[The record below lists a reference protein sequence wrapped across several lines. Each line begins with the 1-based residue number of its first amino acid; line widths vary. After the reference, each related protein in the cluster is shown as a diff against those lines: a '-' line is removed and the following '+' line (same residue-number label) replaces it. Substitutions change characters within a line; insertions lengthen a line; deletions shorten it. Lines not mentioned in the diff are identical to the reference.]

1 MIYFKVLGRKALRK
15 VVKMIRYYNEIWLEK
30 KQDALY
36 DALEEIENI
45 LNYDTKDVPYDDDFE
60 DEIKFIKDNIGYL
73 ETLEKEIEE
82 FLKSEEFDDESVDSC
97 LNNIQETLW
106 IDENNIPYDTMFGY
120 RMGFITRKQKEIKR
134 VLRNLQGV
142 LDDYDRDEPWHTGMI

>member
-1 MIYFKVLGRKALRK
+1 
-15 VVKMIRYYNEIWLEK
+15 MIRYYNEIWLEK

-36 DALEEIENI
+36 DALTDIENI

-73 ETLEKEIEE
+73 EELEKDIEK
-82 FLKSEEFDDESVDSC
+82 FLEKDFE
-97 LNNIQETLW
+97 IQEQDVDIILGEISEILW

-120 RMGFITRKQKEIKR
+120 KMGFITRKQKEIKR
-134 VLRNLQGV
+134 VSRNLEGT
-142 LDDYDRDEPWHTGMI
+142 LDDYDRDEPWDASMD

>member
-1 MIYFKVLGRKALRK
+1 
-15 VVKMIRYYNEIWLEK
+15 MIRYYNEIWLEK

-36 DALEEIENI
+36 DALTDIENI

-73 ETLEKEIEE
+73 EELEKDIEK
-82 FLKSEEFDDESVDSC
+82 FLEKDFE
-97 LNNIQETLW
+97 IQEQDVDLILGEISEILW

-120 RMGFITRKQKEIKR
+120 KMGFITRKHKEIKR
-134 VLRNLQGV
+134 VLKNLEGV
-142 LDDYDRDEPWHTGMI
+142 LDDYDRDEPWDVNMD

>member
-1 MIYFKVLGRKALRK
+1 
-15 VVKMIRYYNEIWLEK
+15 MIRYYNEIWLEK

-45 LNYDTKDVPYDDDFE
+45 LNYDTKEIPYEDDFE

-73 ETLEKEIEE
+73 EELEKDIEK
-82 FLKSEEFDDESVDSC
+82 FLEKDFE
-97 LNNIQETLW
+97 IQEQDVDIILGEISEILW

-120 RMGFITRKQKEIKR
+120 RMGFITRTHKEIKR

-142 LDDYDRDEPWHTGMI
+142 LDDYDRDEPWDVNMD

>member
-1 MIYFKVLGRKALRK
+1 
-15 VVKMIRYYNEIWLEK
+15 MIRYYNEIWLEK

-36 DALEEIENI
+36 DALTDIENI
-45 LNYDTKDVPYDDDFE
+45 LNYDTKEVPYDDDFE

-120 RMGFITRKQKEIKR
+120 RMGFITRKHKEIKR

-142 LDDYDRDEPWHTGMI
+142 LDDYDRDEPWDVNMD

>member
-1 MIYFKVLGRKALRK
+1 
-15 VVKMIRYYNEIWLEK
+15 MIRYYNEIWLEK

-36 DALEEIENI
+36 DALTDIENI

-106 IDENNIPYDTMFGY
+106 IDENNVPYDTMFGY
-120 RMGFITRKQKEIKR
+120 RMGFITRTHKEIKR

-142 LDDYDRDEPWHTGMI
+142 LDDYDRDEPWDVNMD

>member
-1 MIYFKVLGRKALRK
+1 
-15 VVKMIRYYNEIWLEK
+15 MIRYYNEIWLEK

-36 DALEEIENI
+36 DALTDIENI
-45 LNYDTKDVPYDDDFE
+45 LNYETKDVTYDDDFE

-120 RMGFITRKQKEIKR
+120 RMGFITRKHKEIKR

-142 LDDYDRDEPWHTGMI
+142 LDDYDRDEPWDVNMD

>member
-1 MIYFKVLGRKALRK
+1 
-15 VVKMIRYYNEIWLEK
+15 MIRYYNEIWLEK

-36 DALEEIENI
+36 DALTDIENI
-45 LNYDTKDVPYDDDFE
+45 LNYEKKDVPYDDDFE

-120 RMGFITRKQKEIKR
+120 RMGFITRTHKEIKR

-142 LDDYDRDEPWHTGMI
+142 LDDYDRDEPWDVNMD

>member
-1 MIYFKVLGRKALRK
+1 
-15 VVKMIRYYNEIWLEK
+15 MIRYYNEIWLEK

-45 LNYDTKDVPYDDDFE
+45 LNYETKDVPYDDDFE

-106 IDENNIPYDTMFGY
+106 IDENNVPYDTMFGY
-120 RMGFITRKQKEIKR
+120 RMGFITRTHKEIKR
-134 VLRNLQGV
+134 VLRNWQGV
-142 LDDYDRDEPWHTGMI
+142 LDDYDRDEPWDVNMD

>member
-1 MIYFKVLGRKALRK
+1 
-15 VVKMIRYYNEIWLEK
+15 MIRYYNEIWLEK

-36 DALEEIENI
+36 DALTDIENI
-45 LNYDTKDVPYDDDFE
+45 LNYEVGDVPYYDDF
-60 DEIKFIKDNIGYL
+60 DEQIEFIKDNIGYL

-82 FLKSEEFDDESVDSC
+82 FLKSEEFDDESVDNC
-97 LNNIQETLW
+97 LSNIQETLW

-120 RMGFITRKQKEIKR
+120 RMGFITRTHKEIKR

-142 LDDYDRDEPWHTGMI
+142 LDDYDRDEPWDVNMD

>member
-1 MIYFKVLGRKALRK
+1 
-15 VVKMIRYYNEIWLEK
+15 MIRYYNEIWLEK

-45 LNYDTKDVPYDDDFE
+45 LNYEKKDVPYDDDFE

-120 RMGFITRKQKEIKR
+120 RMGFITRKHKEIKR

-142 LDDYDRDEPWHTGMI
+142 LDDYDRDEPWDVNMD

>member
-1 MIYFKVLGRKALRK
+1 
-15 VVKMIRYYNEIWLEK
+15 MIRYYNEIWLEK

-45 LNYDTKDVPYDDDFE
+45 LNYETKDVPYDDDFE

-73 ETLEKEIEE
+73 EELEKDIEK
-82 FLKSEEFDDESVDSC
+82 FLEKDFE
-97 LNNIQETLW
+97 IQEQDVDRILEEISEILW

-120 RMGFITRKQKEIKR
+120 RMGFITRKHKEIKK

-142 LDDYDRDEPWHTGMI
+142 LDDYDRDEPWDVNMD

>member
-1 MIYFKVLGRKALRK
+1 
-15 VVKMIRYYNEIWLEK
+15 MIRYYNEIWLEK

-45 LNYDTKDVPYDDDFE
+45 LNYEKRDVPYDDDFE

-120 RMGFITRKQKEIKR
+120 RMGFITRTHKEIKR
-134 VLRNLQGV
+134 VLRNLEGV
-142 LDDYDRDEPWHTGMI
+142 LDDYDRDEPWEIGMD

>member
-1 MIYFKVLGRKALRK
+1 
-15 VVKMIRYYNEIWLEK
+15 MIRYYNEIWLEK

-36 DALEEIENI
+36 DALTDIENI
-45 LNYDTKDVPYDDDFE
+45 LNYETKDVPYDDDFE

-82 FLKSEEFDDESVDSC
+82 FLKSEEFDDESVDNC
-97 LNNIQETLW
+97 LSNIQETLW

-120 RMGFITRKQKEIKR
+120 RMGFITRTHKEIKR
-134 VLRNLQGV
+134 VLRNLEGV
-142 LDDYDRDEPWHTGMI
+142 LDDYDRDEPWEIGMD

>member
-1 MIYFKVLGRKALRK
+1 
-15 VVKMIRYYNEIWLEK
+15 MIRYYNEIWLEK

-36 DALEEIENI
+36 DALTDIENI
-45 LNYDTKDVPYDDDFE
+45 LNYETKDVPYDDDFE

-106 IDENNIPYDTMFGY
+106 INI
-120 RMGFITRKQKEIKR
+120 I
-134 VLRNLQGV
+134 
-142 LDDYDRDEPWHTGMI
+142 

>member
-1 MIYFKVLGRKALRK
+1 
-15 VVKMIRYYNEIWLEK
+15 MIRYYNEIWLEK

-120 RMGFITRKQKEIKR
+120 RMGFITRTHKEIKR

-142 LDDYDRDEPWHTGMI
+142 LDDYDRDEPWDVNMD

>member
-1 MIYFKVLGRKALRK
+1 
-15 VVKMIRYYNEIWLEK
+15 MIRYYNGIWLEK

-45 LNYDTKDVPYDDDFE
+45 LNYDTKEIPYEDDFE

-120 RMGFITRKQKEIKR
+120 RMGFITRTHKEIKR

-142 LDDYDRDEPWHTGMI
+142 LDDYDRDEPWDVNMD

>member
-1 MIYFKVLGRKALRK
+1 
-15 VVKMIRYYNEIWLEK
+15 MIRYYNEIWLEK

-45 LNYDTKDVPYDDDFE
+45 LNYETKDVPYDDDFE

-120 RMGFITRKQKEIKR
+120 RMGFITRKHKEIKR

-142 LDDYDRDEPWHTGMI
+142 LDDYDRDEPWDVNMD

>member
-1 MIYFKVLGRKALRK
+1 MV
-15 VVKMIRYYNEIWLEK
+15 RYYNEIWLEK
-30 KQDALY
+30 KQDALQ
-36 DALEEIENI
+36 DALEDIENI
-45 LNYDTKDVPYDDDFE
+45 LSYGTNEVPYEDDFE

-120 RMGFITRKQKEIKR
+120 KMGFIARKLKDIKR

-142 LDDYDRDEPWHTGMI
+142 LDDYDRDEPWDVNMD

>member
-1 MIYFKVLGRKALRK
+1 
-15 VVKMIRYYNEIWLEK
+15 MIRYYNEIWLEK

-45 LNYDTKDVPYDDDFE
+45 LNYDTKEIPYDDDFE

-73 ETLEKEIEE
+73 EELEKDIEK
-82 FLKSEEFDDESVDSC
+82 FLEKDFE
-97 LNNIQETLW
+97 IQEQDVDLILEEISEILW

-120 RMGFITRKQKEIKR
+120 RMGFITRTHKEIKR

-142 LDDYDRDEPWHTGMI
+142 LDDYDRDEPWDVNMD

>member
-1 MIYFKVLGRKALRK
+1 
-15 VVKMIRYYNEIWLEK
+15 MIRYYNEIWLEK

-45 LNYDTKDVPYDDDFE
+45 LNYEKKDVPYDDDFE

-82 FLKSEEFDDESVDSC
+82 FLKSEEFDDESVDNC
-97 LNNIQETLW
+97 LSNIQETLW

-120 RMGFITRKQKEIKR
+120 RMGFITRTHKEIKR
-134 VLRNLQGV
+134 VLRNLEGV
-142 LDDYDRDEPWHTGMI
+142 LDDYDRDEPWDVNMD

>member
-1 MIYFKVLGRKALRK
+1 
-15 VVKMIRYYNEIWLEK
+15 MIRYYNEIWLEQ

-45 LNYDTKDVPYDDDFE
+45 LNYEVGDVPYYDDF
-60 DEIKFIKDNIGYL
+60 DEQIEFIKDNIKYL
-73 ETLEKEIEE
+73 EELEKDIEN
-82 FLKSEEFDDESVDSC
+82 FLKDDEKFDENIDTI
-97 LNNIQETLW
+97 LGYIQEILW

-120 RMGFITRKQKEIKR
+120 KMGFITRTHKEVKR

-142 LDDYDRDEPWHTGMI
+142 LDDYDRDEPWDVNMD

>member
-1 MIYFKVLGRKALRK
+1 
-15 VVKMIRYYNEIWLEK
+15 MIRYYNEIWLEK

-36 DALEEIENI
+36 DALTDIENI

-73 ETLEKEIEE
+73 ETLQKEIEE

-120 RMGFITRKQKEIKR
+120 RMGFITRTHKEIKR
-134 VLRNLQGV
+134 VLRNLEGV
-142 LDDYDRDEPWHTGMI
+142 LDDYDRDEPWDVNMD

>member
-1 MIYFKVLGRKALRK
+1 
-15 VVKMIRYYNEIWLEK
+15 MIRYYNEIWLEK

-45 LNYDTKDVPYDDDFE
+45 LNYETKDVPYDDDFE

-82 FLKSEEFDDESVDSC
+82 FLKSEEFDDESVDNC
-97 LNNIQETLW
+97 LSNIQETLW

-120 RMGFITRKQKEIKR
+120 RMGFITRTHKEIKR
-134 VLRNLQGV
+134 VLRNLEGV
-142 LDDYDRDEPWHTGMI
+142 LDDYDRDEPWDVNMD

>member
-1 MIYFKVLGRKALRK
+1 
-15 VVKMIRYYNEIWLEK
+15 MIRYYNEIWLEK

-36 DALEEIENI
+36 DALTDIENI
-45 LNYDTKDVPYDDDFE
+45 LNYETKDVPYDDDFE

-120 RMGFITRKQKEIKR
+120 RMGFITRKHKEIKR

-142 LDDYDRDEPWHTGMI
+142 LDDYDRDEPWEIGMD

>member
-1 MIYFKVLGRKALRK
+1 
-15 VVKMIRYYNEIWLEK
+15 MIRYYNEIWLEK

-45 LNYDTKDVPYDDDFE
+45 LNYETKDVPYDDDFE

-73 ETLEKEIEE
+73 EELEKDIEK
-82 FLKSEEFDDESVDSC
+82 FLEKDFE
-97 LNNIQETLW
+97 IQEQDVDLILGEISEILW

-120 RMGFITRKQKEIKR
+120 KMGFITRKQKEIKR
-134 VLRNLQGV
+134 VSRNLEGT
-142 LDDYDRDEPWHTGMI
+142 LDDYDRDEPWDASRD

>member
-1 MIYFKVLGRKALRK
+1 
-15 VVKMIRYYNEIWLEK
+15 MIRYYNDIWLEK

-36 DALEEIENI
+36 DALTDIENI

-120 RMGFITRKQKEIKR
+120 RMGFITRTHKEIKR
-134 VLRNLQGV
+134 VLRNLEGV
-142 LDDYDRDEPWHTGMI
+142 LDDYDRDEPWEIGMD

>member
-1 MIYFKVLGRKALRK
+1 
-15 VVKMIRYYNEIWLEK
+15 MIRYYNEIWLEK

-36 DALEEIENI
+36 DALTDIENI

-106 IDENNIPYDTMFGY
+106 IDENNMPYDTMFGY
-120 RMGFITRKQKEIKR
+120 RMGFITRTHKEIKR

-142 LDDYDRDEPWHTGMI
+142 LDDYDRDEPWDVNMD

>member
-1 MIYFKVLGRKALRK
+1 
-15 VVKMIRYYNEIWLEK
+15 MIRYYNEIWLEK

-82 FLKSEEFDDESVDSC
+82 FLKSEEFDDESVDNC
-97 LNNIQETLW
+97 LSNIQETLW
-106 IDENNIPYDTMFGY
+106 IDENNIPYDTMLGY
-120 RMGFITRKQKEIKR
+120 KMGFITRKHKEIKR
-134 VLRNLQGV
+134 VLRNLEGV
-142 LDDYDRDEPWHTGMI
+142 LDDYDRDEPWDVNMD